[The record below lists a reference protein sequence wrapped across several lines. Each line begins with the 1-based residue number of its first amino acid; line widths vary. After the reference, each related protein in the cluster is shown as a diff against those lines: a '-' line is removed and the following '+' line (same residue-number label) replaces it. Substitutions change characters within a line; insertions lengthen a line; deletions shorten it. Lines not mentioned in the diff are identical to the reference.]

1 MSGNLVNYLIFRQFL
16 TFLQN
21 WFWLSN
27 LISECL
33 HTLLIST
40 KIFIKFLLLD
50 KKWQRL
56 QYCNFHQCQ
65 HIFAVARWNHP
76 YVGGGVQSF
85 QLALWK
91 LGASYPLATYKL
103 PARWSS
109 VGVILC
115 RLGIGWR
122 IRMRGT
128 QKYSQNFFKTIF
140 AENYNFAQTWV
151 RRGKFCQ
158 NPNSTT
164 TQLNLT

>member
-1 MSGNLVNYLIFRQFL
+1 M
-16 TFLQN
+16 QN
-21 WFWLSN
+21 WFLLSK
-27 LISECL
+27 LIYECL
-33 HTLLIST
+33 HILLIST
-40 KIFIKFLLLD
+40 KIFIKFLLLG
-50 KKWQRL
+50 KKWHRL
-56 QYCNFHQCQ
+56 QYCNFNQCQ

-76 YVGGGVQSF
+76 YVGGGVKSF
-85 QLALWK
+85 QLALVK

-109 VGVILC
+109 VGAILC
-115 RLGIGWR
+115 RLGIGW
-122 IRMRGT
+122 T